1 MNLLIFSCSLNPSS
15 RGAQLAQL
23 ALGDLHAAGHG
34 AELIA
39 LAPLGLPVCDGDAS
53 YEHPAVVELTEKIQA
68 AHGVILAVPVYN
80 YDINAAAKNLIELTG
95 QAWTGK
101 VVGFLCAAGGAN
113 SYMSVMSFAN
123 SLMLDFRC
131 VVVPRFVY
139 ATERDF
145 ADEQLD
151 AGGEV
156 RRRVRALAE
165 DVAAFAGALQGITD
179 RAEKPS

>member
-1 MNLLIFSCSLNPSS
+1 
-15 RGAQLAQL
+15 
-23 ALGDLHAAGHG
+23 
-34 AELIA
+34 
-39 LAPLGLPVCDGDAS
+39 
-53 YEHPAVVELTEKIQA
+53 
-68 AHGVILAVPVYN
+68 
-80 YDINAAAKNLIELTG
+80 
-95 QAWTGK
+95 
-101 VVGFLCAAGGAN
+101 
-113 SYMSVMSFAN
+113 MSVMSFAN

-179 RAEKPS
+179 RAER